1 MAFGVICQVMP
12 NASPIASLERT
23 IAELV
28 QERQRLRAEAAPTT
42 ELERNRCEIVA
53 RQHELS
59 NALIAQHAPRVAFAA
74 A

>member
-1 MAFGVICQVMP
+1 MH
-12 NASPIASLERT
+12 NAPHIDLLERT
-23 IAELV
+23 IAGLV

-59 NALIAQHAPRVAFAA
+59 DALIAQHAPRIAFAA